1 MSTQLESTL
10 DADKQ
15 AELVSLRAERAA
27 EAEDAYRDFVVA
39 VSAGQ
44 RFDDIAGEAILSAAR
59 KSHDDFQRDLRQL
72 NDLANQRAFL
82 EMTYVAMTDA
92 LASRLQTQ

>member
-10 DADKQ
+10 DADEH

-39 VSAGQ
+39 VSAGE
-44 RFDDIAGEAILSAAR
+44 RLDDIAGEAILSAAR
-59 KSHDDFQRDLRQL
+59 MSHDDFQRDLRQL
-72 NDLANQRAFL
+72 NGLLNQRAFMV
-82 EMTYVAMTDA
+82 MTYVATTDA
-92 LASRLQTQ
+92 LASRLQAQ